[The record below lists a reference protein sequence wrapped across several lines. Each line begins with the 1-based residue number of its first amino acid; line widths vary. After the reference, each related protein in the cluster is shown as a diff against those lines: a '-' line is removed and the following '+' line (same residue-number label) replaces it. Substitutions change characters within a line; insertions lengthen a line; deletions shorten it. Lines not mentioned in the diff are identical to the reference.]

1 MVQEYKKEK
10 VAELKKYFDEY
21 PNYIFI
27 NFFGLPVGK
36 VSTLR
41 RELRKIDAKMVVMK
55 NSYIDIIAKEK
66 SYPNLKSLTKGGT
79 AVVFAKDNSNDVAKL
94 LYSVTK
100 DIAISIKGS
109 LVENCLLD
117 DKGTEAFSKLPTK
130 KEMLATVMATM
141 QAPVQ
146 NFVFAC
152 NDVIASF
159 VRVVKDYAS
168 KKEGA

>member
-27 NFFGLPVGK
+27 NFFGLPVEK
-36 VSTLR
+36 ISTLR
-41 RELRKIDAKMVVMK
+41 RELRKIGAKMVVMK

-66 SYPNLKSLTKGGT
+66 SYPSLKTFTKGGT
-79 AVVFAKDNSNDVAKL
+79 AVVFSKDNSNEIAKL
-94 LYSVTK
+94 LYSITK
-100 DIAISIKGS
+100 DIAITVKGS
-109 LVENCLLD
+109 LIENSVFD
-117 DKGTEAFSKLPTK
+117 SKGTEDFSKLPTK
-130 KEMLATVMATM
+130 KEMLSIVMSTM

>member
-10 VAELKKYFDEY
+10 VTELKKYFDEY

-27 NFFGLPVGK
+27 DFFGLPVEK
-36 VSTLR
+36 ISTLR
-41 RELRKIDAKMVVMK
+41 KELRKNNAKMVVMK

-66 SYPNLKSLTKGGT
+66 SYPKLGPLTKGGT
-79 AVVFAKDNSNDVAKL
+79 AVVFAKDNSNEVAKL
-94 LYSVTK
+94 LYSISK
-100 DIAISIKGS
+100 DIAITIKGS
-109 LVENCLLD
+109 LVENSLLD
-117 DKGTEAFSKLPTK
+117 GKGTEAFSKLPTK

-141 QAPVQ
+141 QAPIQ

-159 VRVVKDYAS
+159 VRVVKDYAD